1 VRWVLF
7 AGAGLVAGAASGMLG
22 IGGAALS
29 TPLLRFLG
37 VSPHLAIGTTV
48 PVILP
53 STLTAAYTF
62 RRADLVDARV
72 AVWTA
77 AAGAVAAPAG
87 ALATRHT
94 SGHGLML
101 VLAGILLAL
110 GIQSLSPGTAAEQT
124 AEPPRR
130 DPVLL
135 LALGAVAGFFS
146 GLLGIGGGFL
156 LVPVYIRGLRFP
168 VKRALGTSL
177 AVITLTTLPNIA
189 AQAYVGNVDWRVAGL
204 LTLGVVPGA
213 RLGALVAVRA
223 PERVIRPVVAVAVV
237 GVALVYAALE
247 LAELFFR

>member
-1 VRWVLF
+1 VRWLLF
-7 AGAGLVAGAASGMLG
+7 AGAGLLAGAASGMLG

-29 TPLLRFLG
+29 TPLLRFLAL
-37 VSPHLAIGTTV
+37 SPRLAIGTTV
-48 PVILP
+48 PAILP
-53 STLTAAYTF
+53 STLTAAYTYS
-62 RRADLVDARV
+62 RADLVDVPA

-101 VLAGILLAL
+101 VLAAVLLAL
-110 GIQSLSPGTAAEQT
+110 GVQSLQPGTRAEQT

-130 DPVLL
+130 NPALL

-146 GLLGIGGGFL
+146 GLLGIGGGFV
-156 LVPVYIRGLRFP
+156 LVPVYIRGFGFP
-168 VKRALGTSL
+168 VKLALGTSL
-177 AVITLTTLPNIA
+177 AVIALTVLPNIA

-213 RLGALVAVRA
+213 RLGALAAVRA
-223 PERVIRPVVAVAVV
+223 PEPVIRPLVAGAVVA
-237 GVALVYAALE
+237 VALVYAALE
-247 LAELFFR
+247 LVELFSR